1 MPARSRDAALP
12 PEAPRSPRS
21 PPKPRSGS
29 KALAGPARFH
39 SVPPRHEDVQR
50 CHPISPP
57 GSPCP
62 FASAPLPPPS
72 RAGRDPR
79 LLVSEQGSPSAPPAR
94 TSSPWPASAQG
105 TGWRMVPYGHLLSCF
120 SGAVEMP
127 GKGRIKF
134 WETREGRT
142 RPTGIWLRGEEW
154 ECRCFS
160 EVDSGSRA
168 SRWAAED
175 RRRSGRAAG
184 HPGRGGRTV
193 GAAKTTVQGQTE
205 QNTEGMRKSS
215 EDSEV
220 SVETQL
226 IRCKQRPVRKKKKP
240 PTFTPE
246 ISKYEHLGRNKNSVG
261 ATLGKYLKLRDDNE
275 NLK

>member
-1 MPARSRDAALP
+1 MPPHLAPGVALP
-12 PEAPRSPRS
+12 VRLCPPPTPVTSRTGPSTSGLRTGKPECPSRPDVI
-21 PPKPRSGS
+21 
-29 KALAGPARFH
+29 ALACVCPGHRAAHGPLR
-39 SVPPRHEDVQR
+39 
-50 CHPISPP
+50 
-57 GSPCP
+57 
-62 FASAPLPPPS
+62 PPP
-72 RAGRDPR
+72 
-79 LLVSEQGSPSAPPAR
+79 V
-94 TSSPWPASAQG
+94 
-105 TGWRMVPYGHLLSCF
+105 SCF

-168 SRWAAED
+168 SRWAAGD
-175 RRRSGRAAG
+175 RHRSGRAAG